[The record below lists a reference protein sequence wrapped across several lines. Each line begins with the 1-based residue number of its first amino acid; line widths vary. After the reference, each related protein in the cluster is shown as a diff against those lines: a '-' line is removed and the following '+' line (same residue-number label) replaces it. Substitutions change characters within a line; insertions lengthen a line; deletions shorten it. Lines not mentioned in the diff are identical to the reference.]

1 MAGTTILLLAGTGK
15 IASRI
20 ARKLSLANLDS
31 PSHQKYHILLASRST
46 SIGSTSSTIPSSRTG
61 LKVKFDWQDS
71 STFINPFSIS
81 EIEDI
86 PPISV
91 IFLVAPPFLDG
102 FPPMK
107 ELIDLAV
114 KRSVRRL
121 VLLSGSVLEVGDG
134 PLLGRIGD
142 YVRSVGVEWVILRST
157 WFMENLSEMQHV
169 DSIRDENRIISA
181 AGPGKLPF
189 VSADDIA
196 EVAYRALTDET
207 SHNTTHLLL
216 GPQLLSYDMVS
227 EILSDALGRKISHED
242 ITEAELAA
250 GMCEAGLP
258 EDYAIVLAQLDTA
271 IREGAEARTNDVL
284 PRLLGR
290 PPILFE
296 EYVKGCVSEGVW
308 DRKDR

>member
-1 MAGTTILLLAGTGK
+1 MARTTILLLAGTGK
-15 IASRI
+15 ISSRI

-31 PSHQKYHILLASRST
+31 PSDPLQKYHILLASRST
-46 SIGSTSSTIPSSRTG
+46 SISSTSDTRTG
-61 LKVKFDWQDS
+61 LKVKFNWQDS
-71 STFINPFSIS
+71 STFIDPFRLCA
-81 EIEDI
+81 ETEDI

-114 KRSVRRL
+114 KRGVRRL
-121 VLLSGSVLEVGDG
+121 VLLSGSVLEAGDG

-142 YVRSVGVEWVILRST
+142 YVRGVGVEWAILRST
-157 WFMENLSEMQHV
+157 WFMENFSEMQYV

-181 AGPGKLPF
+181 AGSGKVPF

-216 GPQLLSYDMVS
+216 GPQLLSYDMVA
-227 EILSDALGRKISHED
+227 EILSDALGRKIVHEN
-242 ITEAELAA
+242 ITEAKLAA

-258 EDYAIVLAQLDTA
+258 EDYAIALAQLDTVL
-271 IREGAEARTNDVL
+271 REGAEERTNDVI
-284 PRLLGR
+284 PRLLKR
-290 PPILFE
+290 PSILFE
-296 EYVKGCVSEGVW
+296 EYVKGCVREGVW
-308 DRKDR
+308 DRKNR